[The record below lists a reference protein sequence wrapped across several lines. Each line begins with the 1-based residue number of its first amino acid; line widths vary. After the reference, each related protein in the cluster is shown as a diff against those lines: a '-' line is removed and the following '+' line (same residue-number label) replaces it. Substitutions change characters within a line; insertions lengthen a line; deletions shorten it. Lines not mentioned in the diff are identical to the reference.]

1 MFKSTRHTLRA
12 GRGLRSSLKKQRGG
26 ATLQTLC
33 GWRDINPATV
43 KWNSLLK
50 ETDFAFLL
58 DGGWITQKT
67 ASEQYETIVEQQDKL
82 FMLAMDAIYA
92 ELNADKMNE
101 GDIMEKYATYPAKDT
116 LTNYITDILYLVNLK
131 DITGSGAKFDELLKT
146 DKEPLLH
153 LLLNPLRV
161 QNHFIFNLAS
171 FIISL
176 KQNPITDF
184 NEEKAGLMTIRYDSL
199 SKANTLNM
207 TSTDLRDGPILTM
220 PTKSVTTML
229 GTNKQ
234 DFKSS
239 FWYKFLAYAN
249 NKKPDFTD
257 IDMNAYTEGFNTWN
271 SISDVYSILAAYIYS
286 LYKNNG
292 NMDKVMSLK
301 AFNSKTISDS
311 DELKFVNHLLY
322 TIKNLTTPS
331 EAQSSSQESTGP
343 EA

>member
-1 MFKSTRHTLRA
+1 MVDPMTTKWKEVLVNSEFK
-12 GRGLRSSLKKQRGG
+12 
-26 ATLQTLC
+26 
-33 GWRDINPATV
+33 
-43 KWNSLLK
+43 
-50 ETDFAFLL
+50 FLL
-58 DGGWITQKT
+58 NGGWITAAT
-67 ASEQYETIVEQQDKL
+67 SQYTTIVEQQDKL

-116 LTNYITDILYLVNLK
+116 LTNYIKDILYLVNLK
-131 DITGSGAKFDELLKT
+131 DITGSGAKFDEILKT

-176 KQNPITDF
+176 KQNPIADF
-184 NEEKAGLMTIRYDSL
+184 NEGKAGIMTIRYDSL
-199 SKANTLNM
+199 AKANTLNM

-249 NKKPDFTD
+249 NKKLNFTD
-257 IDMNAYTEGFNTWN
+257 IDIITFTEGFNTWD
-271 SISDVYSILAAYIYS
+271 STPDVYAILSAYIYS

-292 NMDKVMSLK
+292 DMAKVVSLK
-301 AFNSKTISDS
+301 AFNGKNISDS
-311 DELKFVNHLLY
+311 DELKFVNHLIY

-331 EAQSSSQESTGP
+331 EEQTSSQGTEESTM
-343 EA
+343 